1 MTTASCAHATN
12 YTPLPPSS
20 FTTSHRLVRAR
31 DKLWEGGPP
40 LGWVGSDFW
49 NRCKNRLLHAFLQT
63 VFSRIIVI
71 LCLSMILLVRR
82 YDAFHSLNRL
92 PYATRGLAGA

>member
-40 LGWVGSDFW
+40 LGWVGSDFYTRW
-49 NRCKNRLLHAFLQT
+49 KNRPLHALLQT
-63 VFSRIIVI
+63 VFCRIIVI
-71 LCLSMILLVRR
+71 LCLSMILLTRWHH
-82 YDAFHSLNRL
+82 AFHPLNGL
-92 PYATRGLAGA
+92 PDATRGLVGT